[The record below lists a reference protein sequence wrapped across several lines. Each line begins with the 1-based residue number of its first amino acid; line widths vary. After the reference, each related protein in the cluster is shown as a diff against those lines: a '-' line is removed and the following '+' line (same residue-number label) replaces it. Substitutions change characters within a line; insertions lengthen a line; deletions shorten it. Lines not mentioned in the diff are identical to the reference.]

1 MCISPPQAI
10 KLGQRL
16 PEVLCV
22 LPPKIRLLH
31 PPTPAPYPPLR
42 GRSINNSVLVQ
53 DLIVRRHDETT
64 RANDAIRRNPYSM
77 VHARSRR
84 DRVEVAHARR
94 FDSCSTEMTE
104 VRHTVGRVGR

>member
-1 MCISPPQAI
+1 MCISPPQAV

-42 GRSINNSVLVQ
+42 GRPINNSVLVQ
-53 DLIVRRHDETT
+53 NFIVRRHDETART
-64 RANDAIRRNPYSM
+64 NDAIRRNPYSM

-84 DRVEVAHARR
+84 NRVEVAHARR
-94 FDSCSTEMTE
+94 FDSYIYNKEY
-104 VRHTVGRVGR
+104 RK